1 MKRILSFAV
10 ALALVVSTIIP
21 AYFMTE
27 AKAAPKKEVSILFT
41 HDMHSHLET
50 EKTNRDDKEIESG
63 GFAKIKTIKDQTEE
77 KYKGTFLFDAGDFSM
92 GTPFQ
97 GIFKTDAAELK
108 TMAAVGFDATTFGNH
123 EFDYKAV
130 GLADMLNEAANYDGD
145 DKLPAIVGTNINWD
159 KTLSNKDTKKA
170 GKKLKKAFENYGV
183 EDYTIVDKNGVKIA
197 VFGVIGDEA
206 ISNAPV
212 AGIKF
217 SDYISRAKKIVKEIK
232 QNDEAD
238 MIVCLSHAGTNEED
252 FSASE
257 DVKLAEEVD
266 GIDLIVSGHSH
277 TVLEEPKTV
286 NGTLSHAGTNE
297 EDFSASED
305 VKLAE
310 EVDGIDLIVS
320 GHSHTVLEEP
330 KTVNGT
336 IIVSSGEYTNNVG
349 HIVVERDGD
358 GYKVKGYNMIKL
370 DGDVENDRDVD
381 KIVAGFKSTV
391 NSKFLGDYGFSYD
404 EVLAKSDFQF
414 TDITKFGKEQKE
426 DTLANLIADS
436 YIYAVKEAE
445 GQKSNVDVAIVP
457 AGTIRGTF
465 GTGDITAADAFN
477 ASSLG
482 MGADGSVGYPI
493 VSIYLTGKELRAAAE
508 VDASISPSMPVARL
522 YTSGLGYT
530 INNKRL
536 FLNRAT
542 DVSLINKNGKV
553 KEKLDSDKLYRVVG
567 GLYSCQMLSLVKD
580 QSHGL
585 LSIEPKDKNGNVI
598 TDFNKHIVKDK
609 DGGELK
615 EWYAVA
621 SYIDSF
627 DDNTVPSY
635 YKTTHNRKIIDN
647 SLNPI
652 KLFKQ
657 PNNIA
662 IMLLALIMI
671 PIVIIVGIIIFIV
684 KRRHQRRGYSKSMFS
699 GNRNKMYKRTM
710 GSRGRGP
717 AVKHRKM
724 NVRGNNRRSRF

>member
-10 ALALVVSTIIP
+10 VLALVVSTIIP

-50 EKTNRDDKEIESG
+50 EKTNRDDKEIEAG

-238 MIVCLSHAGTNEED
+238 MIVC
-252 FSASE
+252 
-257 DVKLAEEVD
+257 
-266 GIDLIVSGHSH
+266 
-277 TVLEEPKTV
+277 
-286 NGTLSHAGTNE
+286 LSHAGTNE

-536 FLNRAT
+536 FFNRAT

>member
-21 AYFMTE
+21 TYFMTE

-123 EFDYKAV
+123 EFDYKAT

-170 GKKLKKAFENYGV
+170 GKKLKNAFENYGV

-232 QNDEAD
+232 QNGEAD
-238 MIVCLSHAGTNEED
+238 MIVC
-252 FSASE
+252 
-257 DVKLAEEVD
+257 
-266 GIDLIVSGHSH
+266 
-277 TVLEEPKTV
+277 
-286 NGTLSHAGTNE
+286 LSHAGTNE

-349 HIVVERDGD
+349 HIVVEKDGD

-370 DGDVENDRDVD
+370 DGDVENDRDID

-699 GNRNKMYKRTM
+699 GNRNKMYKKTM

>member
-21 AYFMTE
+21 TYFMTE

-170 GKKLKKAFENYGV
+170 GKKLKNAFENYGV

-232 QNDEAD
+232 QNGEAD
-238 MIVCLSHAGTNEED
+238 MIVC
-252 FSASE
+252 
-257 DVKLAEEVD
+257 
-266 GIDLIVSGHSH
+266 
-277 TVLEEPKTV
+277 
-286 NGTLSHAGTNE
+286 LSHAGTNE

-349 HIVVERDGD
+349 HIVVEKDGD

-370 DGDVENDRDVD
+370 DGDVENDRDID

-598 TDFNKHIVKDK
+598 TDFNKHIVKGK

-699 GNRNKMYKRTM
+699 GNRNKMYKKTM

>member
-21 AYFMTE
+21 TYFMTE

-123 EFDYKAV
+123 EFDYKAA

-170 GKKLKKAFENYGV
+170 GKKLKNAFENYGV

-232 QNDEAD
+232 QNGEAD
-238 MIVCLSHAGTNEED
+238 MIVC
-252 FSASE
+252 
-257 DVKLAEEVD
+257 
-266 GIDLIVSGHSH
+266 
-277 TVLEEPKTV
+277 
-286 NGTLSHAGTNE
+286 LSHAGTNE

-349 HIVVERDGD
+349 HIVVEKDGD

-370 DGDVENDRDVD
+370 DGDVENDRDID

-598 TDFNKHIVKDK
+598 TDFNKHIVKGK

-699 GNRNKMYKRTM
+699 GNRNKMYKKTM

>member
-123 EFDYKAV
+123 EFDYKAA

-238 MIVCLSHAGTNEED
+238 MIVC
-252 FSASE
+252 
-257 DVKLAEEVD
+257 
-266 GIDLIVSGHSH
+266 
-277 TVLEEPKTV
+277 
-286 NGTLSHAGTNE
+286 LSHAGTNE

>member
-170 GKKLKKAFENYGV
+170 GKKLKNAFENYGV

-238 MIVCLSHAGTNEED
+238 MIVC
-252 FSASE
+252 
-257 DVKLAEEVD
+257 
-266 GIDLIVSGHSH
+266 
-277 TVLEEPKTV
+277 
-286 NGTLSHAGTNE
+286 LSHAGTNE

>member
-238 MIVCLSHAGTNEED
+238 MIVC
-252 FSASE
+252 
-257 DVKLAEEVD
+257 
-266 GIDLIVSGHSH
+266 
-277 TVLEEPKTV
+277 
-286 NGTLSHAGTNE
+286 LSHAGTNE

>member
-21 AYFMTE
+21 TYFMTE

-232 QNDEAD
+232 QNGEAD
-238 MIVCLSHAGTNEED
+238 MIVC
-252 FSASE
+252 
-257 DVKLAEEVD
+257 
-266 GIDLIVSGHSH
+266 
-277 TVLEEPKTV
+277 
-286 NGTLSHAGTNE
+286 LSHAGTNE

-349 HIVVERDGD
+349 HIVVEKDGD

-370 DGDVENDRDVD
+370 DGDVENDRDID

-598 TDFNKHIVKDK
+598 TDFNKHIVKGK

-699 GNRNKMYKRTM
+699 GNRNKMYKKTM

>member
-21 AYFMTE
+21 TYFMTE

-123 EFDYKAV
+123 EFDYKAT

-286 NGTLSHAGTNE
+286 NGT
-297 EDFSASED
+297 
-305 VKLAE
+305 
-310 EVDGIDLIVS
+310 
-320 GHSHTVLEEP
+320 
-330 KTVNGT
+330 

-349 HIVVERDGD
+349 HIVVERDCD

>member
-170 GKKLKKAFENYGV
+170 GKKLKNAFENYGV

-286 NGTLSHAGTNE
+286 NGT
-297 EDFSASED
+297 
-305 VKLAE
+305 
-310 EVDGIDLIVS
+310 
-320 GHSHTVLEEP
+320 
-330 KTVNGT
+330 

-349 HIVVERDGD
+349 HIVVERDCD

>member
-286 NGTLSHAGTNE
+286 NGT
-297 EDFSASED
+297 
-305 VKLAE
+305 
-310 EVDGIDLIVS
+310 
-320 GHSHTVLEEP
+320 
-330 KTVNGT
+330 

-536 FLNRAT
+536 FFNRAT

>member
-21 AYFMTE
+21 TYFMTE

-123 EFDYKAV
+123 EFDYKAT

-170 GKKLKKAFENYGV
+170 GKKLKNAFENYGV

-232 QNDEAD
+232 QNGEAD
-238 MIVCLSHAGTNEED
+238 MIVC
-252 FSASE
+252 
-257 DVKLAEEVD
+257 
-266 GIDLIVSGHSH
+266 
-277 TVLEEPKTV
+277 
-286 NGTLSHAGTNE
+286 LSHAGTNE

-349 HIVVERDGD
+349 HIVVEKDGD

-370 DGDVENDRDVD
+370 DGDVENDRDID

-598 TDFNKHIVKDK
+598 TDFNKHIVKGK

-699 GNRNKMYKRTM
+699 GNRNKMYKKTM

>member
-286 NGTLSHAGTNE
+286 NGT
-297 EDFSASED
+297 
-305 VKLAE
+305 
-310 EVDGIDLIVS
+310 
-320 GHSHTVLEEP
+320 
-330 KTVNGT
+330 

-349 HIVVERDGD
+349 HIVVERDCD

>member
-21 AYFMTE
+21 TYFMTE

-286 NGTLSHAGTNE
+286 NGT
-297 EDFSASED
+297 
-305 VKLAE
+305 
-310 EVDGIDLIVS
+310 
-320 GHSHTVLEEP
+320 
-330 KTVNGT
+330 

-349 HIVVERDGD
+349 HIVVERDCD

>member
-21 AYFMTE
+21 TYFMTE

-123 EFDYKAV
+123 EFDYKAA

-170 GKKLKKAFENYGV
+170 GKKLKNAFENYGV

-232 QNDEAD
+232 QNGEAD
-238 MIVCLSHAGTNEED
+238 MIVC
-252 FSASE
+252 
-257 DVKLAEEVD
+257 
-266 GIDLIVSGHSH
+266 
-277 TVLEEPKTV
+277 
-286 NGTLSHAGTNE
+286 LSHAGTNE

-349 HIVVERDGD
+349 HIVVEKDGD

-370 DGDVENDRDVD
+370 DGDVENDRDID

-493 VSIYLTGKELRAAAE
+493 VSIYLTGKELRTAAE

-598 TDFNKHIVKDK
+598 TDFNKHIVKGK

-699 GNRNKMYKRTM
+699 GNRNKMYKKTM

-717 AVKHRKM
+717 TVKHRKM

>member
-286 NGTLSHAGTNE
+286 NGT
-297 EDFSASED
+297 
-305 VKLAE
+305 
-310 EVDGIDLIVS
+310 
-320 GHSHTVLEEP
+320 
-330 KTVNGT
+330 

-349 HIVVERDGD
+349 HIVVERDCD

-684 KRRHQRRGYSKSMFS
+684 KRGHQRRGYSKSMFS

>member
-123 EFDYKAV
+123 EFDYKAT

-286 NGTLSHAGTNE
+286 NGT
-297 EDFSASED
+297 
-305 VKLAE
+305 
-310 EVDGIDLIVS
+310 
-320 GHSHTVLEEP
+320 
-330 KTVNGT
+330 

-349 HIVVERDGD
+349 HIVVERDCD

-370 DGDVENDRDVD
+370 DGDVENDRDID

-598 TDFNKHIVKDK
+598 TDFNKHIVKGK

>member
-10 ALALVVSTIIP
+10 VLALVVSTIIP

-286 NGTLSHAGTNE
+286 NGT
-297 EDFSASED
+297 
-305 VKLAE
+305 
-310 EVDGIDLIVS
+310 
-320 GHSHTVLEEP
+320 
-330 KTVNGT
+330 

-536 FLNRAT
+536 FFNRAT

>member
-197 VFGVIGDEA
+197 VFGVIGDES

-286 NGTLSHAGTNE
+286 NGT
-297 EDFSASED
+297 
-305 VKLAE
+305 
-310 EVDGIDLIVS
+310 
-320 GHSHTVLEEP
+320 
-330 KTVNGT
+330 

-349 HIVVERDGD
+349 HIVVEKDGD
-358 GYKVKGYNMIKL
+358 EYKVKGYNMIKL

>member
-286 NGTLSHAGTNE
+286 NGT
-297 EDFSASED
+297 
-305 VKLAE
+305 
-310 EVDGIDLIVS
+310 
-320 GHSHTVLEEP
+320 
-330 KTVNGT
+330 

-349 HIVVERDGD
+349 HIVVERDCD

-699 GNRNKMYKRTM
+699 GNRNKMYKKTM